1 MKNGKN
7 LKEDFIKNGRENK
20 EKGRKK
26 KGKNKR
32 IIKLLFLPKQGK
44 FLSVSYRNLG
54 KV

>member
-1 MKNGKN
+1 M
-7 LKEDFIKNGRENK
+7 IKAFDEMGHHSREEEK
-20 EKGRKK
+20 KGRKK